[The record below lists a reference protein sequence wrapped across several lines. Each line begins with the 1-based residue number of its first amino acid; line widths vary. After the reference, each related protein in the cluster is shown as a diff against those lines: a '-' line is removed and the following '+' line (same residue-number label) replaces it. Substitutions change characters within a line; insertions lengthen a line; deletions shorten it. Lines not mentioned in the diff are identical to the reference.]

1 MTDQRGRVIRQDSSA
16 LGGFPSSGRL
26 IGVGRSAYAPWS
38 PPVTVQDARA
48 IRAVLTDPGLC
59 AYPDDHIRL
68 LHDDQATRG
77 AMLEGFDWLDRQ
89 VAAEPH
95 ATAVVYF
102 SGHGWLEETTGRY
115 FL

>member
-1 MTDQRGRVIRQDSSA
+1 MIYENKHIYPISETDMA
-16 LGGFPSSGRL
+16 ETFPQAHAPL
-26 IGVGRSAYAPWS
+26 LDVWRSAYAPWS
-38 PPVTVQDARA
+38 LPVTVQDARA

-102 SGHGWLEETTGRY
+102 SGHGWLEET
-115 FL
+115 